1 MLDAKRH
8 LVGARKTS
16 SRHRVWDNL
25 LGVPGFSPTVRRT
38 QKLIGRMHQALDKEV
53 ASLTKAVDPDIL
65 RRAISYLYTKET
77 KSTFEIENEHPS
89 PQRQER
95 FVAALLDAGKLDLS
109 DKAALVALQNKIV
122 DPRYAA
128 TGWRD
133 FQNYVGETAGNF
145 REIVHLI
152 CPKPSDVPNLMDAL
166 AGLSRRVLSKLH

>member
-1 MLDAKRH
+1 I
-8 LVGARKTS
+8 VGVRKTS

-38 QKLIGRMHQALDKEV
+38 QKLVSRMNQALDKEV

-65 RRAISYLYTKET
+65 RRAIGYLYTKET
-77 KSTFEIENEHPS
+77 KSTFEIENENRS

-95 FVAALLDAGKLDLS
+95 FVAALMDAAKLDLS
-109 DKAALVALQNKIV
+109 DKAALISLQNKIV

-128 TGWRD
+128 DDWRSD
-133 FQNYVGETAGNF
+133 QNYVGETAGLN

-152 CPKPSDVPNLMDAL
+152 PPKPNDVPDLMQAL
-166 AGLSRRVLSKLH
+166 